1 MLSNLISVA
10 GTTGATGANEA
21 LTTAFTQAASDMS
34 SQISTIAPIAI
45 GVVTAG
51 LVVTFGVKFFKRI
64 TGKA

>member
-10 GTTGATGANEA
+10 GTTGANEA

>member
-1 MLSNLISVA
+1 MLNSLLMVA
-10 GTTGATGANEA
+10 GEA
-21 LTTAFTQAASDMS
+21 GVTADPVTQAFTQAATDMTT
-34 SQISTIAPIAI
+34 QISTISPIAI